1 MSIKAALKKPVEA
14 AMSLDE
20 ARRLVK
26 RVETLF
32 AKGDVKTIMEGYTD
46 DVVTRFAD
54 FPEMKGK
61 ADLETFLK
69 ARFARQKNYRLRK
82 DLRTLMGNIIGN
94 YWEGEWEDS
103 RTGRKMTG
111 RGTEFW
117 TIRDGKVARW
127 EATFNVWEVG
137 GKPISPIV

>member
-1 MSIKAALKKPVEA
+1 MSTKAALKKPVEA

-26 RVETLF
+26 SVETLF
-32 AKGDVKTIMEGYTD
+32 AKGDLKTIMEGYTD

-127 EATFNVWEVG
+127 EATFNVWEAG
-137 GKPISPIV
+137 GKPVSPIV